1 MWGATVLPLF
11 QEEKKPRPVVGR
23 SRSPLFQEEQ
33 TPAPLRGAKVLP
45 SSKKGKNHPPAT
57 GRESSQSPFAPAGEK
72 QPEGAALFQKN

>member
-1 MWGATVLPLF
+1 MWGANVLPLF

-45 SSKKGKNHPPAT
+45 SSKKGKNHSDFLLRAKK
-57 GRESSQSPFAPAGEK
+57 EEAPTS
-72 QPEGAALFQKN
+72 L